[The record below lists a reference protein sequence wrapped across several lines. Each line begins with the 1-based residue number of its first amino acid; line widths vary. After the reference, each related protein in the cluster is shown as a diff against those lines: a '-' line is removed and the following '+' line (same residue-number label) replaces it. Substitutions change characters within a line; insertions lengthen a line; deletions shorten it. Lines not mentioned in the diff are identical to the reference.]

1 MPIRPAR
8 LLFDRFAAALCALAL
23 ALGLVP
29 LAPAAAV
36 AEERDDAPAEASV
49 EELLGAGAYLEGE
62 ALVVYRSNEG
72 SSRSRSLDA
81 ADPLAAAGFSV
92 GESWDFAGADD
103 TSGANALAL
112 DEDVP
117 QDDAAVVARVTK
129 PGADTAA
136 LLEELRAMDGVL
148 AAAPNYVHESVGAVE
163 PAERGAGPASDSLF
177 APAGEAEA
185 SGQPVV
191 EGTGVLSVNGSV
203 AAVTDDPLSA
213 LQWALDNDIE
223 SDAGDPAD
231 SDVDFSAVYELAAA
245 GEENIVAVLDSGV
258 DYNNED
264 LREAMWENPGD
275 LPGVSGRAG
284 THGFDFV
291 DGDDEPLPESD
302 SLEESHGTHCAGV
315 IAATSGNGTGVAGV
329 SPNTK
334 IMAFRTNGASTGGNV
349 NDGAVLSSY
358 EFLLHAKLAGENV
371 VAASNSWSGVISP
384 VTEYAINQAGRAGVL
399 TVFSAG
405 NDDADAGSIADGHI
419 TYGLSDSPYILSVAA
434 SSPLGTY
441 ATYTN
446 YNETIVDV
454 TAPGSTILST
464 VAEGAQTYLP
474 AVAKLQDNAD
484 GAPGTRSLYYHN
496 MVDFSQV
503 DSGAGILLYGA
514 EGKPAADQNRLSVA
528 TGVGLDGR
536 QALKLM
542 VNDMTSSESVT
553 ITWRIDNPFKNMT
566 WEHAENVCVSA
577 LPGVSAGDG
586 IADDSLWALPLLLT
600 DDGYA
605 ITDAAYSGGSQD
617 NQSLASAHLKNRES
631 FESVKDQDTL
641 RVGVDLSLSLGAS
654 TENSVSFTVTDFGM
668 GYASSDQAYDYM
680 SGTSMACPLVA
691 GAVGLLASLYPD
703 ETALDLRGR
712 IVGGTKASNFASDPV
727 KQTSSNGTL
736 DLAVAAG
743 VAADDAVHPNTWGA
757 HEGEGAS
764 GGAALVLEGYAL
776 KEATQLSID
785 GAAVDAALWEAD
797 PDGSEL
803 VVRDAGL
810 LDGARHVVEV
820 EDGTAVHKAVYAFPK
835 TDQRLSFERVIDL
848 PDPVITGEVGFDS
861 GMLIAAADRLFCI
874 DSKGRYLYAYDPE
887 SADGWTA
894 CASPSDAGFDLSYFR
909 ANSAA
914 AYADGKLYMTVFH
927 DEETDDPENPYT
939 LSMGVVTYDIAT
951 DTWDGEV
958 LDFIQSVP
966 GAAGRHFPSPSL
978 ASLKGCIYFS
988 IGSGEDRTIVQYDP
1002 ATGDGALID
1011 FEEADPQ
1018 GSFGTL
1024 ASGRTAP
1031 LAAVGDELRFVGFV
1045 PEGDGYAMT
1054 LGTFDGETF
1063 GVLEPGA
1070 DAPRFGADEL
1080 DALEGYARQASAATG
1095 DEIVFAGAS
1104 ADVLGDAY
1112 AVDAATGAWR
1122 ALDAKAPGDGSA
1134 AVSTA
1139 CFYRGTYYVLAASTS
1154 ADGAPTTALYRLPDG
1169 AALAPNDHVASARAT
1184 EGGTVDVRYGAVSAA
1199 RVAASSQ
1206 VEHVALGDTVTWI
1219 ATPDEGYAF
1228 SGWYGADGSL
1238 ISEDASYRQPVTADI
1253 ALSARFVATSGP
1265 ATGPDPAPDDG
1276 LDPKPLPSTVAKP
1289 LAPTGD
1295 GLGAARALAAATA
1308 AAGLVAALGALRLR
1322 KSRR

>member
-36 AEERDDAPAEASV
+36 AEERDDAPAEVSV
-49 EELLGAGAYLEGE
+49 EELLGAGVYLEGE
-62 ALVVYRSNEG
+62 ALVVYRSDEG

-92 GESWDFAGADD
+92 GESWDFAGADGA
-103 TSGANALAL
+103 SGANALAL

-223 SDAGDPAD
+223 SDAGDPAE
-231 SDVDFSAVYELAAA
+231 SDVAFSSVYARAVK

-405 NDDADAGSIADGHI
+405 NDDADVGSIADGHI

-503 DSGAGILLYGA
+503 DSGADILLYGA
-514 EGKPAADQNRLSVA
+514 EGKPAADQNRLSVV
-528 TGVGLDGR
+528 TGVSLDGR

-542 VNDMTSSESVT
+542 VSDMTSSESVT

-566 WEHAENVCVSA
+566 WEQAENVCVSA

-586 IADDSLWALPLLLT
+586 IADDSAWALPLLLT

-605 ITDAAYSGGSQD
+605 ITDAIYSGGSQD

-654 TENSVSFTVTDFGM
+654 TKNSVSFTVTDFGM
-668 GYASSDQAYDYM
+668 GYATSDQAYDYM

-691 GAVGLLASLYPD
+691 GAVGLLASLCPHD
-703 ETALDLRGR
+703 SALDLRGR
-712 IVGGTKASNFASDPV
+712 IVGGTKASNLASPV
-727 KQTSSNGTL
+727 KQTASNGTL

-743 VAADDAVHPNTWGA
+743 VAADDVVHPNTWGA
-757 HEGEGAS
+757 HEGEDAS

-776 KEATQLSID
+776 KGTTQLSID
-785 GAAVDAALWEAD
+785 GAAVDAAAWSVDA
-797 PDGSEL
+797 DGSEL

-820 EDGTAVHKAVYAFPK
+820 EDGTAVHKAAYAFPK
-835 TDQRLSFERVIDL
+835 TDRRLSFERVIDL
-848 PDPVITGEVGFDS
+848 PDPEIPGEVGFDS

-894 CASPSDAGFDLSYFR
+894 CASPNDAGFDLSYFR
-909 ANSAA
+909 VNGAA
-914 AYADGKLYMTVFH
+914 AYADGKLYMTAFH
-927 DEETDDPENPYT
+927 DEETGDPENPYT
-939 LSMGVVTYDIAT
+939 LLMGVVTYDIAT

-958 LDFIQSVP
+958 LDFIQSAP
-966 GAAGRHFPSPSL
+966 GTAGRHFASPSL
-978 ASLKGCIYFS
+978 ASLKGCIYFGIS
-988 IGSGEDRTIVQYDP
+988 SGEKRRIMQYDP
-1002 ATGDGALID
+1002 ATGNGGSID

-1024 ASGRTAP
+1024 VSGRTAP

-1054 LGTFDGETF
+1054 LGMFDGEMF

-1080 DALEGYARQASAATG
+1080 DALEGYARQATAATG

-1104 ADVLGDAY
+1104 ADGLGDAY
-1112 AVDAATGAWR
+1112 AIDAATGAWR
-1122 ALDAKAPGDGSA
+1122 ALDVKAPGDGSA

-1139 CFYRGTYYVLAASTS
+1139 CFYRGTYYVLAANTS

-1169 AALAPNDHVASARAT
+1169 AALAPNDHVASAQAT

-1238 ISEDASYRQPVTADI
+1238 ISEDASYRQPVTADV

-1265 ATGPDPAPDDG
+1265 APAPDPAPDDG
-1276 LDPKPLPSTVAKP
+1276 LDPKPLPSAAAKP

-1295 GLGAARALAAATA
+1295 GLGTARALAAATA

>member
-1 MPIRPAR
+1 MHIRPAR

-36 AEERDDAPAEASV
+36 AEERDDAPAAASV

-62 ALVVYRSNEG
+62 ALVVYRSDDA
-72 SSRSRSLDA
+72 SARSRSLDA

-92 GESWDFAGADD
+92 GESWDFAGADGA
-103 TSGANALAL
+103 SGANALAL

-136 LLEELRAMDGVL
+136 LLEELQAMDGVL

-163 PAERGAGPASDSLF
+163 PAERGTGPASDSLF

-185 SGQPVV
+185 SEQPVV
-191 EGTGVLSVNGSV
+191 GGTGVLSVNGS
-203 AAVTDDPLSA
+203 AAAATNDPLSA
-213 LQWALDNDIE
+213 LQWSLNNE
-223 SDAGDPAD
+223 LTSDSGIAAN
-231 SDVDFSAVYELAAA
+231 SDVDFSSVYTRATA

-291 DGDDEPLPESD
+291 DGDDEPLPEND

-315 IAATSGNGTGVAGV
+315 IAATGNNDTGIAGV

-349 NDGAVLSSY
+349 NDGAILSSY

-371 VAASNSWSGVISP
+371 VAASNSWGGVISP
-384 VTEYAINQAGRAGVL
+384 VTEYAMNQAGRAGVL
-399 TVFSAG
+399 TVFAAG
-405 NDDADAGSIADGHI
+405 NDDADVGSIADGRI

-454 TAPGSTILST
+454 TAPGSTVLST

-484 GAPGTRSLYYHN
+484 GTPGTRSLYYHN
-496 MVDFSQV
+496 MVNFAQV
-503 DSGAGILLYGA
+503 DSGADILLYGE
-514 EGKPAADQNRLSVA
+514 EGKPAADQNRLAVT
-528 TGVGLDGR
+528 TGAGLDGR

-542 VNDMTSSESVT
+542 VSDMTSSESVT

-566 WEHAENVCVSA
+566 WEQAEKVCVSA
-577 LPGVSAGDG
+577 LPGVSVSDG
-586 IADDSLWALPLLLT
+586 IADDSVWALPLLLT

-605 ITDAAYSGGSQD
+605 LTDAAYSGGSQD
-617 NQSLASAHLKNRES
+617 NQSLASAHLQDQEA
-631 FESVKDQDTL
+631 FESIKDQDTL
-641 RVGVDLSLSLGAS
+641 RVGVDLSLSPDAS
-654 TENSVSFTVTDFGM
+654 TKNSVSFTVTDFGM

-712 IVGGTKASNFASDPV
+712 IVGGTKASNLASDPV
-727 KQTSSNGTL
+727 KQTASNGTL

-743 VAADDAVHPNTWGA
+743 VAAGDAVHPNTWGA
-757 HEGEGAS
+757 HEGEDAS
-764 GGAALVLEGYAL
+764 GGAALVLEGYGLA
-776 KEATQLSID
+776 ATTQLSID
-785 GAAVDAALWEAD
+785 GAAVDASLWEVG

-820 EDGTAVHKAVYAFPK
+820 GDGTAVHKAAYAFPK

-848 PDPVITGEVGFDS
+848 PDPEIPGEVGFDS

-927 DEETDDPENPYT
+927 DGETDDPENPYT
-939 LSMGVVTYDIAT
+939 LFMGVVTYDIAT
-951 DTWDGEV
+951 DSWDGEV
-958 LDFIQSVP
+958 LDFIQSAP

-978 ASLKGCIYFS
+978 ASLKGRIYFS

-1104 ADVLGDAY
+1104 ADGLGDAY
-1112 AVDAATGAWR
+1112 TVDAATGAWR
-1122 ALDAKAPGDGSA
+1122 ALDATAPGDGSA

-1139 CFYRGTYYVLAASTS
+1139 CFYRGTYYVLATSAS
-1154 ADGAPTTALYRLPDG
+1154 ADGTPTTALYRLPDE
-1169 AALAPNDHVASARAT
+1169 AALAPNDHVASAQAT

-1219 ATPDEGYAF
+1219 ATPEEGYAF
-1228 SGWYGADGSL
+1228 SGWYGTDGSL
-1238 ISEDASYRQPVTADI
+1238 ISEDASYRQPVTADV

-1265 ATGPDPAPDDG
+1265 APAPDPAPDDG
-1276 LDPKPLPSTVAKP
+1276 LDPKPLPSAAAKP

-1295 GLGAARALAAATA
+1295 GLGVARALAAATA
-1308 AAGLVAALGALRLR
+1308 AAGLAAALGA
-1322 KSRR
+1322 RRRQRG

>member
-1 MPIRPAR
+1 MHIRPAR

-36 AEERDDAPAEASV
+36 AEERDDAPVAASV

-62 ALVVYRSNEG
+62 ALVVYRSDDA
-72 SSRSRSLDA
+72 SARSRSLDA

-92 GESWDFAGADD
+92 GESWDFAGADGA
-103 TSGANALAL
+103 SGANALAL
-112 DEDVP
+112 DEDAP

-136 LLEELRAMDGVL
+136 LLEELQAMDGVL

-177 APAGEAEA
+177 APAGEAEV
-185 SGQPVV
+185 SEQPIVG
-191 EGTGVLSVNGSV
+191 GTGVLSVNGSTPT
-203 AAVTDDPLSA
+203 ATNDPLSA
-213 LQWALDNDIE
+213 LQWSLNNDIE

-231 SDVDFSAVYELAAA
+231 SDVGFSSVYAAAAA

-258 DYNNED
+258 DCNNED

-291 DGDDEPLPESD
+291 DGDDEPLPKSD
-302 SLEESHGTHCAGV
+302 SLEESHGTHCAGI
-315 IAATSGNGTGVAGV
+315 IAATGNNDTGIAGV

-349 NDGAVLSSY
+349 NDGAILSSY

-371 VAASNSWSGVISP
+371 VAASNSWGGVISP
-384 VTEYAINQAGRAGVL
+384 VTEYAMNQAGRAGVL
-399 TVFSAG
+399 TVFAAG
-405 NDDADAGSIADGHI
+405 NDDADVGSIADGRI

-484 GAPGTRSLYYHN
+484 GTPGTRSLYYHN

-503 DSGAGILLYGA
+503 DSGAGILLYGE
-514 EGKPAADQNRLSVA
+514 EGKPAADQNRLAVT
-528 TGVGLDGR
+528 TGAGLDGR

-566 WEHAENVCVSA
+566 WEQAEKVCVSA
-577 LPGVSAGDG
+577 LPGVSVGEG
-586 IADDSLWALPLLLT
+586 IADDSVWALPLLLT

-605 ITDAAYSGGSQD
+605 LTDAAYSGGSQD
-617 NQSLASAHLKNRES
+617 NQSLASAHLQDQEA
-631 FESVKDQDTL
+631 FESIKDQDTL
-641 RVGVDLSLSLGAS
+641 RVGVDLSLSPDAS
-654 TENSVSFTVTDFGM
+654 TKNSVSFTVTDFGM

-712 IVGGTKASNFASDPV
+712 IVGGTKASNLASDPV
-727 KQTSSNGTL
+727 KQTASNGTL

-757 HEGEGAS
+757 REEADAAGGA
-764 GGAALVLEGYAL
+764 AALVLEGYAL
-776 KEATQLSID
+776 EGATQLSID
-785 GAAVDAALWEAD
+785 GAAVDASLWEVG

-820 EDGTAVHKAVYAFPK
+820 GDGTAVHKAAYAFPK

-848 PDPVITGEVGFDS
+848 PDPEIPGEVGFDS

-939 LSMGVVTYDIAT
+939 LFMGVVTYDIAT

-958 LDFIQSVP
+958 LDFIQSAP

-978 ASLKGCIYFS
+978 ASLKGRIYFS

-1104 ADVLGDAY
+1104 ADGLGDAY

-1139 CFYRGTYYVLAASTS
+1139 CFYRGTYYVLAASAS
-1154 ADGAPTTALYRLPDG
+1154 ADGTPTTALYRLPDE
-1169 AALAPNDHVASARAT
+1169 AALAPNDHVASAQAA

-1228 SGWYGADGSL
+1228 SGWYGTDGSL
-1238 ISEDASYRQPVTADI
+1238 ISEDASYRQPVTADV
-1253 ALSARFVATSGP
+1253 ALSARFVATGGP
-1265 ATGPDPAPDDG
+1265 APAPDPAPDDG
-1276 LDPKPLPSTVAKP
+1276 LDPKPQPSAVAKP

-1295 GLGAARALAAATA
+1295 GLGAARVLAAAAA
-1308 AAGLVAALGALRLR
+1308 AAGLAVALGA
-1322 KSRR
+1322 RRRQRG

>member
-1 MPIRPAR
+1 MHIRPAR

-36 AEERDDAPAEASV
+36 AEERDDAPAAASV

-62 ALVVYRSNEG
+62 ALVVYRSDDA
-72 SSRSRSLDA
+72 SARSRSLDA

-92 GESWDFAGADD
+92 GESWDFAGADGA
-103 TSGANALAL
+103 SGANALAL
-112 DEDVP
+112 DEDAP

-136 LLEELRAMDGVL
+136 LLEELQAMDGVL

-163 PAERGAGPASDSLF
+163 PAERGTGPASDSLF
-177 APAGEAEA
+177 APAGEAEV
-185 SGQPVV
+185 SEQPIVG
-191 EGTGVLSVNGSV
+191 GTGVLSVNGSAV
-203 AAVTDDPLSA
+203 AVTDDPLSA

-231 SDVDFSAVYELAAA
+231 SDVGFSSVYAAATA

-315 IAATSGNGTGVAGV
+315 IAATGNNDTGIAGV

-349 NDGAVLSSY
+349 NDGAILSSY

-371 VAASNSWSGVISP
+371 VAASNSWGGVISP
-384 VTEYAINQAGRAGVL
+384 VTEYAMNQAGRAGVL
-399 TVFSAG
+399 TVFAAG
-405 NDDADAGSIADGHI
+405 NDDADVGSIADGRI

-474 AVAKLQDNAD
+474 AVAKLQDNAAASD
-484 GAPGTRSLYYHN
+484 GSAPRSLYYHN

-503 DSGAGILLYGA
+503 DSGAGILLYGE
-514 EGKPAADQNRLSVA
+514 EGKPAADQNRLAVT
-528 TGVGLDGR
+528 TGAGLDGR

-542 VNDMTSSESVT
+542 VSDMTSSESVT

-566 WEHAENVCVSA
+566 WEQAENVCVSA
-577 LPGVSAGDG
+577 LPGVSVGDG
-586 IADDSLWALPLLLT
+586 IADDSVWALPLLLT

-605 ITDAAYSGGSQD
+605 LTNAAYSGGSQD
-617 NQSLASAHLKNRES
+617 NQSLASAHLQDQEA
-631 FESVKDQDTL
+631 FESIKDQDTL
-641 RVGVDLSLSLGAS
+641 RVGVDLSLSPDAS
-654 TENSVSFTVTDFGM
+654 TKNSVSFTVTDFGM

-712 IVGGTKASNFASDPV
+712 IVGGTKASNLASDPV

-736 DLAVAAG
+736 DLAVAA
-743 VAADDAVHPNTWGA
+743 DDAVHPNTWGA
-757 HEGEGAS
+757 HEGEDAS

-776 KEATQLSID
+776 EGMTQLSID
-785 GAAVDAALWEAD
+785 GAAVDASLWEVG

-820 EDGTAVHKAVYAFPK
+820 EDGTAVHKAAYAFPK

-848 PDPVITGEVGFDS
+848 PDPEIPGEVGFDS

-874 DSKGRYLYAYDPE
+874 DSKGRYLYACDPE

-939 LSMGVVTYDIAT
+939 LFMGVVTYDIAT
-951 DTWDGEV
+951 DSWDGEV
-958 LDFIQSVP
+958 LDFIQSAP

-978 ASLKGCIYFS
+978 ASLKGRIYFS

-1054 LGTFDGETF
+1054 LGTFDGKTF

-1104 ADVLGDAY
+1104 ADGLGDAY

-1139 CFYRGTYYVLAASTS
+1139 CFYRGTYYVLATSAS
-1154 ADGAPTTALYRLPDG
+1154 ADGTPTTALYRLPDE
-1169 AALAPNDHVASARAT
+1169 AALAPNDHVATAQAT

-1228 SGWYGADGSL
+1228 SGWYGADGLL
-1238 ISEDASYRQPVTADI
+1238 ISEDASYRQPVTADV

-1265 ATGPDPAPDDG
+1265 APAPDPAPDDG
-1276 LDPKPLPSTVAKP
+1276 LDPKPLPSAVAKP

-1295 GLGAARALAAATA
+1295 GLGVARALAAAAA
-1308 AAGLVAALGALRLR
+1308 AAGLAVALGA
-1322 KSRR
+1322 RRRQRG

>member
-1 MPIRPAR
+1 MHIRPAR

-36 AEERDDAPAEASV
+36 AEERDDAPAAASV

-62 ALVVYRSNEG
+62 ALVVYRSDDA
-72 SSRSRSLDA
+72 SARSRSLDA
-81 ADPLAAAGFSV
+81 TDPLAAAGFSV
-92 GESWDFAGADD
+92 GESWDFAGADGA
-103 TSGANALAL
+103 SGANALAL
-112 DEDVP
+112 DEDAP

-136 LLEELRAMDGVL
+136 LLEELQAMDGVL

-163 PAERGAGPASDSLF
+163 PAERGTGSASDSLF
-177 APAGEAEA
+177 APAGEAEV
-185 SGQPVV
+185 SEQPIVG
-191 EGTGVLSVNGSV
+191 GTGVLSVNGSAV
-203 AAVTDDPLSA
+203 AVTDDPLSA

-231 SDVDFSAVYELAAA
+231 SDVGFSSVYAAAAA

-315 IAATSGNGTGVAGV
+315 IAATGNNDTGIAGV

-349 NDGAVLSSY
+349 NDGAILSSY

-371 VAASNSWSGVISP
+371 VAASNSWGGVISP
-384 VTEYAINQAGRAGVL
+384 VTEYAMNQAGRAGVL
-399 TVFSAG
+399 TVFAAG
-405 NDDADAGSIADGHI
+405 NDDADVGSIADGRI

-474 AVAKLQDNAD
+474 AVAKLQDNAAASD
-484 GAPGTRSLYYHN
+484 GSAPRSLYYHN

-503 DSGAGILLYGA
+503 DSGADILLYGE
-514 EGKPAADQNRLSVA
+514 EGKPAADQNRLAVT
-528 TGVGLDGR
+528 TGAGLDGR

-542 VNDMTSSESVT
+542 VSDMTSSESVT

-566 WEHAENVCVSA
+566 WEQAEKVCVSA
-577 LPGVSAGDG
+577 LPGVSVGDG
-586 IADDSLWALPLLLT
+586 IADDSVWALPLLLT

-605 ITDAAYSGGSQD
+605 LTDAAYSGGSQD
-617 NQSLASAHLKNRES
+617 NQSLASAHLQDQEA
-631 FESVKDQDTL
+631 FESIKDQDTL
-641 RVGVDLSLSLGAS
+641 RVGVDLSLSPDAS
-654 TENSVSFTVTDFGM
+654 TKNSVSFTVTDFGM

-712 IVGGTKASNFASDPV
+712 IVGGTKASNLASDPV

-736 DLAVAAG
+736 DLAVAA
-743 VAADDAVHPNTWGA
+743 DDAVHPNTWGA
-757 HEGEGAS
+757 HEGEDAS

-776 KEATQLSID
+776 EGTTQLSID
-785 GAAVDAALWEAD
+785 GAAVDAALWSVDA
-797 PDGSEL
+797 DGSEL

-820 EDGTAVHKAVYAFPK
+820 GDGTAVHKAAYAFPK

-848 PDPVITGEVGFDS
+848 PDPEIPGEVGFDS

-874 DSKGRYLYAYDPE
+874 DSKGRYLYAYDPK

-914 AYADGKLYMTVFH
+914 AYADGKLYMAVFH
-927 DEETDDPENPYT
+927 DEETDDPENPYA
-939 LSMGVVTYDIAT
+939 LLIGVVTYDIAT

-958 LDFIQSVP
+958 LGFMQSAP

-978 ASLKGCIYFS
+978 ASLKGCIYLS
-988 IGSGEDRTIVQYDP
+988 IDSGEDRTIVQYDP
-1002 ATGDGALID
+1002 ATDDGALID

-1104 ADVLGDAY
+1104 AEGLGDAY

-1139 CFYRGTYYVLAASTS
+1139 CFYRGTYYVLAASAS
-1154 ADGAPTTALYRLPDG
+1154 ADGTPTTSLYRLPDE
-1169 AALAPNDHVASARAT
+1169 AALAPNDHVASAQAT
-1184 EGGTVDVRYGAVSAA
+1184 EGGTVDVRYDAVSAA

-1228 SGWYGADGSL
+1228 SGWYGTDGSL
-1238 ISEDASYRQPVTADI
+1238 ISEDASYRQPVTADV

-1265 ATGPDPAPDDG
+1265 APAPDPAPGDG
-1276 LDPKPLPSTVAKP
+1276 LDPKPLPSAAAKP

-1295 GLGAARALAAATA
+1295 GLGVARALAAAAA
-1308 AAGLVAALGALRLR
+1308 AAGLAAALGA
-1322 KSRR
+1322 RRRQRG

>member
-1 MPIRPAR
+1 MHIRPAR

-36 AEERDDAPAEASV
+36 AEERDDAPAAASV

-62 ALVVYRSNEG
+62 ALVVYRSDDA
-72 SSRSRSLDA
+72 SARSRSLDA
-81 ADPLAAAGFSV
+81 TDPLAAAGFSV
-92 GESWDFAGADD
+92 GESWDFAGADGA
-103 TSGANALAL
+103 SGANALAL
-112 DEDVP
+112 DEDAP

-136 LLEELRAMDGVL
+136 LLEELQAMDGVL

-177 APAGEAEA
+177 APAGEVGV
-185 SGQPVV
+185 SDQPIVG
-191 EGTGVLSVNGSV
+191 GTGVLSANGSTST
-203 AAVTDDPLSA
+203 ATNDPLSA
-213 LQWALDNDIE
+213 LQWSLNNE
-223 SDAGDPAD
+223 LTSDSGIAAN
-231 SDVDFSAVYELAAA
+231 SDVDFSSVYTRATA

-315 IAATSGNGTGVAGV
+315 IAATGNNDTGIAGV

-349 NDGAVLSSY
+349 NDGAILSSY
-358 EFLLHAKLAGENV
+358 EFLLHAKLTGENV
-371 VAASNSWSGVISP
+371 VAASNSWGGVISP
-384 VTEYAINQAGRAGVL
+384 VTEYAMNQAGRAGVL
-399 TVFSAG
+399 TVFAAG
-405 NDDADAGSIADGHI
+405 NDDADVGSIADGRI

-484 GAPGTRSLYYHN
+484 GTPGTRSLYYHN

-503 DSGAGILLYGA
+503 DSGAGILLYGE
-514 EGKPAADQNRLSVA
+514 EGKPAADQNRLAVT
-528 TGVGLDGR
+528 TGAGLDGR

-542 VNDMTSSESVT
+542 VSDMTSSESVT

-566 WEHAENVCVSA
+566 WEQAEKVCVSA
-577 LPGVSAGDG
+577 LPGISVSDG
-586 IADDSLWALPLLLT
+586 IADDSVWALPLLLT

-605 ITDAAYSGGSQD
+605 LTDAAYSGGSQD
-617 NQSLASAHLKNRES
+617 NQSLASAHLQDQEA
-631 FESVKDQDTL
+631 FESIKDQDTL
-641 RVGVDLSLSLGAS
+641 RVGVDLSLSPDAS
-654 TENSVSFTVTDFGM
+654 TKNSVSFTVTDFGM

-712 IVGGTKASNFASDPV
+712 IVGGTKASNLASDPV

-743 VAADDAVHPNTWGA
+743 VAAGDAVHPNTWGA
-757 HEGEGAS
+757 HEEADAAGGA
-764 GGAALVLEGYAL
+764 AALVLEGYAL
-776 KEATQLSID
+776 EGMTQLSID
-785 GAAVDAALWEAD
+785 GAAVDASLWEVG

-820 EDGTAVHKAVYAFPK
+820 GDGTAVHKAAYVFPK

-848 PDPVITGEVGFDS
+848 PDPEIPGEVGFDS

-939 LSMGVVTYDIAT
+939 LFMGVVTYDIAT

-958 LDFIQSVP
+958 LDFIQSAP

-978 ASLKGCIYFS
+978 ASLKGRIYFS

-1002 ATGDGALID
+1002 ATGEGASID

-1104 ADVLGDAY
+1104 ADGLGDAY

-1139 CFYRGTYYVLAASTS
+1139 CFYRGTYYVLATSAS
-1154 ADGAPTTALYRLPDG
+1154 ADGTPTTALYRLPDE
-1169 AALAPNDHVASARAT
+1169 AALAPNDHVASAQAT

-1206 VEHVALGDTVTWI
+1206 AEHVALGDTVTWI
-1219 ATPDEGYAF
+1219 ATPEEGYAF

-1238 ISEDASYRQPVTADI
+1238 ISEDASYRQPVTADV

-1265 ATGPDPAPDDG
+1265 APAPDPAPGDG
-1276 LDPKPLPSTVAKP
+1276 LDPKPLPSAVAKP

-1295 GLGAARALAAATA
+1295 GLGAARALAAAAA
-1308 AAGLVAALGALRLR
+1308 AAGLAAALGA
-1322 KSRR
+1322 RRRQRG

>member
-36 AEERDDAPAEASV
+36 AEERDDAPAEVSV
-49 EELLGAGAYLEGE
+49 EELLGAGVYLEGE
-62 ALVVYRSNEG
+62 ALVVYRSDEG

-92 GESWDFAGADD
+92 GESWDFAGADGA
-103 TSGANALAL
+103 SGANALAL

-223 SDAGDPAD
+223 SDAGDPAE
-231 SDVDFSAVYELAAA
+231 SDVAFSSVYARAVK
-245 GEENIVAVLDSGV
+245 GEENIVAVIDSGV
-258 DYNNED
+258 DYSNED
-264 LREAMWENPGD
+264 LREAMWKNPGD

-284 THGFDFV
+284 THGYDFV
-291 DGDDEPLPESD
+291 DGDDEPLPEND

-315 IAATSGNGTGVAGV
+315 IAATSGNGAGIAGV

-384 VTEYAINQAGRAGVL
+384 VTEYAMDQAGRAGVL

-405 NDDADAGSIADGHI
+405 NDDADVGSIADGHI

-474 AVAKLQDNAD
+474 AVAKLQDNAN
-484 GAPGTRSLYYHN
+484 GTPGTRSLYYHN

-503 DSGAGILLYGA
+503 DSGARMLLYGA
-514 EGKPAADQNRLSVA
+514 EGKLAADQNRLSVA

-542 VNDMTSSESVT
+542 VSDMTSAESVT

-566 WEHAENVCVSA
+566 WEQAENVCVSA

-586 IADDSLWALPLLLT
+586 IADDSAWALPLLLT

-605 ITDAAYSGGSQD
+605 ITDATYSGGSQD

-654 TENSVSFTVTDFGM
+654 TKNSVSFTVTDFGM
-668 GYASSDQAYDYM
+668 GYTTNDQAYDYM

-691 GAVGLLASLYPD
+691 GAVGLLASLCPHD
-703 ETALDLRGR
+703 SALDLRGR
-712 IVGGTKASNFASDPV
+712 IVGGTKASNLASPV
-727 KQTSSNGTL
+727 KQTASNGTL
-736 DLAVAAG
+736 DLAAAAG
-743 VAADDAVHPNTWGA
+743 DVVHPNTWGA
-757 HEGEGAS
+757 HEGEDAS

-776 KEATQLSID
+776 KETTQLSID
-785 GAAVDAALWEAD
+785 GSAVDAALWEAG

-803 VVRDAGL
+803 VVRDARL

-820 EDGTAVHKAVYAFPK
+820 GDGAAVHKAAYAFPK
-835 TDQRLSFERVIDL
+835 TDRRLSFERVIDL
-848 PDPVITGEVGFDS
+848 PDPEIPGEVGFDS

-874 DSKGRYLYAYDPE
+874 DSKGRYLYACDPE

-894 CASPSDAGFDLSYFR
+894 CASPNDAGFDLSYFR
-909 ANSAA
+909 ANGAA
-914 AYADGKLYMTVFH
+914 AYADGKLYMTAFH

-939 LSMGVVTYDIAT
+939 LLMGVVTYDVAT

-958 LDFIQSVP
+958 LDFIQSAP
-966 GAAGRHFPSPSL
+966 GTAGRHFASPSL

-988 IGSGEDRTIVQYDP
+988 ISSDEERRIMQYDP
-1002 ATGDGALID
+1002 ATGNGGPID

-1024 ASGRTAP
+1024 VSGRTAP

-1080 DALEGYARQASAATG
+1080 DALEGYARQATAATG

-1104 ADVLGDAY
+1104 ADGLGDAY
-1112 AVDAATGAWR
+1112 AIDAATGAWR

-1134 AVSTA
+1134 AMSTA

-1154 ADGAPTTALYRLPDG
+1154 ADGAPTTALYRLPDE
-1169 AALAPNDHVASARAT
+1169 ASLAPNDHMASAQAT

-1219 ATPDEGYAF
+1219 ATPDKGYAF

-1238 ISEDASYRQPVTADI
+1238 ISEDASCRQPVTADV

-1265 ATGPDPAPDDG
+1265 APAPDPAPDDG
-1276 LDPKPLPSTVAKP
+1276 LDPKPLPSAAAKP

-1295 GLGAARALAAATA
+1295 GLGTARALAAATA

>member
-1 MPIRPAR
+1 MHIRPAR

-36 AEERDDAPAEASV
+36 AEERDDAPVAASV

-62 ALVVYRSNEG
+62 ALVVYRSDDA
-72 SSRSRSLDA
+72 SARSRSLDA

-92 GESWDFAGADD
+92 GESWDFAGADGA
-103 TSGANALAL
+103 SGANALAL
-112 DEDVP
+112 DEDAP

-136 LLEELRAMDGVL
+136 LLEELQAMDGVL

-163 PAERGAGPASDSLF
+163 PAERGTGPASDSLF
-177 APAGEAEA
+177 APAGEAEV
-185 SGQPVV
+185 SEQPIVG
-191 EGTGVLSVNGSV
+191 GTGVLSANGSTPT
-203 AAVTDDPLSA
+203 ATNDPLSA
-213 LQWALDNDIE
+213 LQWSLNNE
-223 SDAGDPAD
+223 LTSDSGIAAN
-231 SDVDFSAVYELAAA
+231 SDVDFSSVYTRAIA

-315 IAATSGNGTGVAGV
+315 IAATGNNDTGVAGV

-349 NDGAVLSSY
+349 NDGAILSSY

-371 VAASNSWSGVISP
+371 VAASNSWGGVISP
-384 VTEYAINQAGRAGVL
+384 VTEYAMNQAGRAGVL
-399 TVFSAG
+399 TVFAAG
-405 NDDADAGSIADGHI
+405 NDDADVGSIADGRI

-484 GAPGTRSLYYHN
+484 GTPGTRSLYYHN

-503 DSGAGILLYGA
+503 DSGADILLYGE
-514 EGKPAADQNRLSVA
+514 EGKPAADQNRLAVT
-528 TGVGLDGR
+528 TGAGLDGR

-566 WEHAENVCVSA
+566 WEQAEKVCVSA
-577 LPGVSAGDG
+577 LPGVSVGDG
-586 IADDSLWALPLLLT
+586 IADDSVWALPLLLT

-605 ITDAAYSGGSQD
+605 LTNAAYSGGSQD
-617 NQSLASAHLKNRES
+617 NQSLASAHLQDQEA
-631 FESVKDQDTL
+631 FESIKDQDTL
-641 RVGVDLSLSLGAS
+641 RVGVDLSLSPDAS
-654 TENSVSFTVTDFGM
+654 TKNSVSLTVTDFGM

-712 IVGGTKASNFASDPV
+712 IVGGTKASNLASDPV
-727 KQTSSNGTL
+727 KQTASDGTL
-736 DLAVAAG
+736 DLA

-757 HEGEGAS
+757 HEGEDAS
-764 GGAALVLEGYAL
+764 GGAALVLEGYGLA
-776 KEATQLSID
+776 ATTQLSID
-785 GAAVDAALWEAD
+785 GAAVDAAAWSVDA
-797 PDGSEL
+797 DGSEL

-820 EDGTAVHKAVYAFPK
+820 EDGTAAHKAAYSFPK
-835 TDQRLSFERVIDL
+835 TDRRLSFERVVDL
-848 PDPVITGEVGFDS
+848 PDPEIPGEVGFDS

-939 LSMGVVTYDIAT
+939 LFMGVVTYDIAT

-958 LDFIQSVP
+958 LDFIQSAP

-988 IGSGEDRTIVQYDP
+988 IGSGEDRTIMQYDP
-1002 ATGDGALID
+1002 ATGEGASID

-1104 ADVLGDAY
+1104 ADGLGDAY

-1134 AVSTA
+1134 AVPTA
-1139 CFYRGTYYVLAASTS
+1139 CFYRGTYYVLAASAS
-1154 ADGAPTTALYRLPDG
+1154 ADGTPTTSLYRLPDE
-1169 AALAPNDHVASARAT
+1169 AALAPNDHVASAQAT

-1228 SGWYGADGSL
+1228 SGWYGTDGSL
-1238 ISEDASYRQPVTADI
+1238 ISEDASYRQPVTADV

-1265 ATGPDPAPDDG
+1265 APAPDPAPGDG

-1295 GLGAARALAAATA
+1295 GLGAARTLAAATA
-1308 AAGLVAALGALRLR
+1308 AAGLAAALGALARIR
-1322 KSRR
+1322 KTS

>member
-1 MPIRPAR
+1 MHIRPAR

-36 AEERDDAPAEASV
+36 AEERDDAPAAASV

-62 ALVVYRSNEG
+62 ALVVYRSDDA
-72 SSRSRSLDA
+72 SARSRSLDA
-81 ADPLAAAGFSV
+81 TDPLAAAGFSV
-92 GESWDFAGADD
+92 GESWDFAGADGA
-103 TSGANALAL
+103 SGANALAL
-112 DEDVP
+112 DEDAP

-136 LLEELRAMDGVL
+136 LLEELQAMDGVL

-177 APAGEAEA
+177 APAGEVGVSE
-185 SGQPVV
+185 QPIVG
-191 EGTGVLSVNGSV
+191 GTGVLSVNGSTPT
-203 AAVTDDPLSA
+203 ATNDPLSA
-213 LQWALDNDIE
+213 LQWSLNNDIE

-231 SDVDFSAVYELAAA
+231 SDVGFSSVYAAATA

-315 IAATSGNGTGVAGV
+315 IAATGNNDTGIAGV

-349 NDGAVLSSY
+349 NDGAILSSY

-371 VAASNSWSGVISP
+371 VAASNSWGGVISP
-384 VTEYAINQAGRAGVL
+384 VTEYAMNQAGRAGVL
-399 TVFSAG
+399 TVFAAG
-405 NDDADAGSIADGHI
+405 NDDADVGSIADGRI

-484 GAPGTRSLYYHN
+484 GTPGTRSLYYHN
-496 MVDFSQV
+496 MVDFSPV
-503 DSGAGILLYGA
+503 DSGAGILLYGE
-514 EGKPAADQNRLSVA
+514 EGKPAADQNRLAVT
-528 TGVGLDGR
+528 TGAGLDGR

-542 VNDMTSSESVT
+542 VSDMTSSESVT

-566 WEHAENVCVSA
+566 WEQAENVCVSA
-577 LPGVSAGDG
+577 LPGVSVGDG
-586 IADDSLWALPLLLT
+586 IADDSVWALPLLLT

-605 ITDAAYSGGSQD
+605 LTDAAYSGGSQD
-617 NQSLASAHLKNRES
+617 NQSLASAHLQDQEA
-631 FESVKDQDTL
+631 FESIKDQDTL
-641 RVGVDLSLSLGAS
+641 RVGVDLSLSPDAS
-654 TENSVSFTVTDFGM
+654 TKNSVSFTVTDFGM

-712 IVGGTKASNFASDPV
+712 IVGGTKASNLASDPV
-727 KQTSSNGTL
+727 KQTASDGTL
-736 DLAVAAG
+736 DLA

-757 HEGEGAS
+757 HEEADAA

-776 KEATQLSID
+776 EGTTQLSID
-785 GAAVDAALWEAD
+785 GAAVDAALWEAG

-820 EDGTAVHKAVYAFPK
+820 GDGTAVHKAAYAFPK

-848 PDPVITGEVGFDS
+848 PDPEIPGEVGFDS

-939 LSMGVVTYDIAT
+939 LFMGVVTYDIAT

-958 LDFIQSVP
+958 LDFIQSAP

-988 IGSGEDRTIVQYDP
+988 IGSGEDRTIMQYDP
-1002 ATGDGALID
+1002 ATGEGASID

-1139 CFYRGTYYVLAASTS
+1139 CFYRGTYYVLAASAS
-1154 ADGAPTTALYRLPDG
+1154 ADGTPTTALYRLPDE
-1169 AALAPNDHVASARAT
+1169 AALAPNDHVASAQAT

-1228 SGWYGADGSL
+1228 LGWYGTDGSL
-1238 ISEDASYRQPVTADI
+1238 ISEDASYRQPVTADV

-1265 ATGPDPAPDDG
+1265 APAPDPAPDDG
-1276 LDPKPLPSTVAKP
+1276 LDPKPLPSAVAKP

-1295 GLGAARALAAATA
+1295 GLGAARALAAAA
-1308 AAGLVAALGALRLR
+1308 AAGLAAALGALARIR
-1322 KSRR
+1322 KTS

>member
-1 MPIRPAR
+1 MHIRPAR

-36 AEERDDAPAEASV
+36 AEERDDAPAAASV

-62 ALVVYRSNEG
+62 ALVVYRSDDA
-72 SSRSRSLDA
+72 SARSRSLDA

-92 GESWDFAGADD
+92 GESWDFAGADGA
-103 TSGANALAL
+103 SGANALAL

-136 LLEELRAMDGVL
+136 LLEELQAMDGVL

-177 APAGEAEA
+177 APAGEVGVSE
-185 SGQPVV
+185 QPVV
-191 EGTGVLSVNGSV
+191 GGTGVLSVNGSTPT
-203 AAVTDDPLSA
+203 ATNDPLSA
-213 LQWALDNDIE
+213 LQWSLNNE
-223 SDAGDPAD
+223 LTSDSGIAAN
-231 SDVDFSAVYELAAA
+231 SDVDFSSVYTRATA

-315 IAATSGNGTGVAGV
+315 IAATGNNDTGIAGV

-349 NDGAVLSSY
+349 NDGAILSSY

-371 VAASNSWSGVISP
+371 VAASNSWGGVISP
-384 VTEYAINQAGRAGVL
+384 VTEYAMNQAGRAGVL
-399 TVFSAG
+399 TVFAAG
-405 NDDADAGSIADGHI
+405 NDDADVGSIADGRI

-474 AVAKLQDNAD
+474 AVAKLQDNTD
-484 GAPGTRSLYYHN
+484 GTPGTRSLYYHN
-496 MVDFSQV
+496 MVDFARA
-503 DSGAGILLYGA
+503 DSGAGILLYGE
-514 EGKPAADQNRLSVA
+514 EGKPAADQNRLAVT
-528 TGVGLDGR
+528 TGAGLDGR

-542 VNDMTSSESVT
+542 VSDMTSSDSVT

-566 WEHAENVCVSA
+566 WEQAENVCVSA

-586 IADDSLWALPLLLT
+586 IADDSVWALPLLLT

-605 ITDAAYSGGSQD
+605 LTDAAYSGGSQD
-617 NQSLASAHLKNRES
+617 NQSLASAHLQDQEA
-631 FESVKDQDTL
+631 FESIKDQDTL
-641 RVGVDLSLSLGAS
+641 RVGVDLSLSPDAS
-654 TENSVSFTVTDFGM
+654 TKNSVSFTVTDFGM

-703 ETALDLRGR
+703 ETAFDLRGR
-712 IVGGTKASNFASDPV
+712 IVGGTKASNLASDPV
-727 KQTSSNGTL
+727 KQTASNGTL

-743 VAADDAVHPNTWGA
+743 DAVHPNTWGA
-757 HEGEGAS
+757 HEEADAAGGA
-764 GGAALVLEGYAL
+764 AALVLEGYAL
-776 KEATQLSID
+776 EGMTQLSID
-785 GAAVDAALWEAD
+785 GAAVDASLWEVG

-820 EDGTAVHKAVYAFPK
+820 GDGTAVHKAAYAFPK

-848 PDPVITGEVGFDS
+848 PDPEIPGEVGFDS

-939 LSMGVVTYDIAT
+939 LFMGVVTYDIAT

-958 LDFIQSVP
+958 LDFIQSAP

-978 ASLKGCIYFS
+978 ASLKGRIYFS

-1031 LAAVGDELRFVGFV
+1031 LAAVGDELRFAGFV

-1054 LGTFDGETF
+1054 LGTFDGKTF

-1104 ADVLGDAY
+1104 ADGLGDAY

-1122 ALDAKAPGDGSA
+1122 ALDATAPGDGSA

-1139 CFYRGTYYVLAASTS
+1139 CFYRGTYYVLATSAS
-1154 ADGAPTTALYRLPDG
+1154 ADGTPTTALYRLPDE
-1169 AALAPNDHVASARAT
+1169 AALAPNDHVASAQAT

-1219 ATPDEGYAF
+1219 ATPEEGYAF
-1228 SGWYGADGSL
+1228 SGWYGTDGSL
-1238 ISEDASYRQPVTADI
+1238 ISEDASYRQPVTADV

-1265 ATGPDPAPDDG
+1265 APVPDPAPGDG
-1276 LDPKPLPSTVAKP
+1276 LDPKPLPSAVAKP

-1295 GLGAARALAAATA
+1295 GLGAARALAAAAA
-1308 AAGLVAALGALRLR
+1308 AAGLAVALGA
-1322 KSRR
+1322 RRRQRG

>member
-8 LLFDRFAAALCALAL
+8 LLFDRFAAVLCALAL

-36 AEERDDAPAEASV
+36 AEERDDAPAAASV

-62 ALVVYRSNEG
+62 ALVVYRSDEG

-92 GESWDFAGADD
+92 GESWDFAGADG

-213 LQWALDNDIE
+213 LQWALDNDIV

-405 NDDADAGSIADGHI
+405 NDDADVGSIADGHI

-503 DSGAGILLYGA
+503 DGGAGILLYGA

-542 VNDMTSSESVT
+542 VSDMTSSESVT

-566 WEHAENVCVSA
+566 WEQAENVCVSA

-586 IADDSLWALPLLLT
+586 IADDSAWALPLLLT

-605 ITDAAYSGGSQD
+605 ITDATYSGGSQD

-654 TENSVSFTVTDFGM
+654 TKNSVSFTVTDFGM
-668 GYASSDQAYDYM
+668 GYATNDQAYDYM

-691 GAVGLLASLYPD
+691 GAIGLLASLYPD

-712 IVGGTKASNFASDPV
+712 IVGGTKASNLASPV
-727 KQTSSNGTL
+727 KQTASNGTL

-743 VAADDAVHPNTWGA
+743 DVVHPNTWGA
-757 HEGEGAS
+757 HEGEDAS

-776 KEATQLSID
+776 KGTTQLSID
-785 GAAVDAALWEAD
+785 GAAVDAAAWSVDAG
-797 PDGSEL
+797 GSEL

-820 EDGTAVHKAVYAFPK
+820 EDGTAVHKAAYAFPK
-835 TDQRLSFERVIDL
+835 TDRRLSFERVIDL
-848 PDPVITGEVGFDS
+848 PDPEISGEVGFDS

-887 SADGWTA
+887 SVDGWTA
-894 CASPSDAGFDLSYFR
+894 CASPNDAGFDLSYFR
-909 ANSAA
+909 VNGAA
-914 AYADGKLYMTVFH
+914 AYADGKLYMTAFH
-927 DEETDDPENPYT
+927 DEETGDPENPYT
-939 LSMGVVTYDIAT
+939 LLMGVVTYDIAT

-958 LDFIQSVP
+958 LDFIQSAP
-966 GAAGRHFPSPSL
+966 GTAGRHFASPSL
-978 ASLKGCIYFS
+978 ASLKGCIYFGIS
-988 IGSGEDRTIVQYDP
+988 SGEKRRIMQYDP
-1002 ATGDGALID
+1002 ATGNGGPID

-1024 ASGRTAP
+1024 VSGRTAP

-1054 LGTFDGETF
+1054 LGMFDGEMF

-1080 DALEGYARQASAATG
+1080 DALEGYARQATAATG

-1104 ADVLGDAY
+1104 ADGLGDAY
-1112 AVDAATGAWR
+1112 AIDAATGAWR
-1122 ALDAKAPGDGSA
+1122 ALDVKAPGDGSA

-1154 ADGAPTTALYRLPDG
+1154 ADGAPTTALYRLPDR
-1169 AALAPNDHVASARAT
+1169 AALAANDHVASAQAT

-1238 ISEDASYRQPVTADI
+1238 ISKDASYRQPVTADV
-1253 ALSARFVATSGP
+1253 ALSARFVASSGP
-1265 ATGPDPAPDDG
+1265 APAPDPAPDDG
-1276 LDPKPLPSTVAKP
+1276 LDPKPLPSAAAKP

-1295 GLGAARALAAATA
+1295 GLGTARALAAATA

>member
-1 MPIRPAR
+1 MHIRPAR

-36 AEERDDAPAEASV
+36 AEERDDAPAAASV

-62 ALVVYRSNEG
+62 ALVVYRSDDA
-72 SSRSRSLDA
+72 SARSRSLDA

-92 GESWDFAGADD
+92 GESWDFAGADGA
-103 TSGANALAL
+103 SGANALAL
-112 DEDVP
+112 DEDAP

-136 LLEELRAMDGVL
+136 LLEELQAMDGVL

-177 APAGEAEA
+177 APAGEAEV
-185 SGQPVV
+185 SEQPIVG
-191 EGTGVLSVNGSV
+191 GTGVLSANGSTPT
-203 AAVTDDPLSA
+203 ATNDPLSA
-213 LQWALDNDIE
+213 LQWSLNNE
-223 SDAGDPAD
+223 LTSDSGIAAN
-231 SDVDFSAVYELAAA
+231 SDVDFSSVYTRATA

-315 IAATSGNGTGVAGV
+315 IAATGNNDTGVAGV

-349 NDGAVLSSY
+349 NDGAILSSY

-371 VAASNSWSGVISP
+371 VAASNSWGGVISP
-384 VTEYAINQAGRAGVL
+384 VTEYAMNQAGRAGVL
-399 TVFSAG
+399 TVFAAG
-405 NDDADAGSIADGHI
+405 NDDADVGSIADGRI

-484 GAPGTRSLYYHN
+484 GTPGTRSLYYHN

-503 DSGAGILLYGA
+503 DSGAGILLYGE
-514 EGKPAADQNRLSVA
+514 EGKPAADQNRLAVT
-528 TGVGLDGR
+528 TGAGLDGR

-542 VNDMTSSESVT
+542 VSDMTSSESVT

-566 WEHAENVCVSA
+566 WEQAENVCVSA
-577 LPGVSAGDG
+577 LPGVSVGDG
-586 IADDSLWALPLLLT
+586 IADDSVWALPLLLT

-605 ITDAAYSGGSQD
+605 LTDAAYSGGSQD
-617 NQSLASAHLKNRES
+617 NQSLASAHLQDQEA
-631 FESVKDQDTL
+631 FESIKDQDTL
-641 RVGVDLSLSLGAS
+641 RVGVDLSLSPDAS
-654 TENSVSFTVTDFGM
+654 TKNSVSFTVTDFGM

-712 IVGGTKASNFASDPV
+712 IVGGTKASNLASDPV

-736 DLAVAAG
+736 DLV

-757 HEGEGAS
+757 HEEADAS

-776 KEATQLSID
+776 EGTTQLSID
-785 GAAVDAALWEAD
+785 GAAVDAALWSVDA
-797 PDGSEL
+797 DGSEL

-820 EDGTAVHKAVYAFPK
+820 GDGTAVHKAAYAFPK

-848 PDPVITGEVGFDS
+848 PDPEIPGEVGFDS

-939 LSMGVVTYDIAT
+939 LFMGVVTYDIAT

-988 IGSGEDRTIVQYDP
+988 IGSGEDRTIMQYDP
-1002 ATGDGALID
+1002 ATGEGASID

-1104 ADVLGDAY
+1104 ADGLGDAY

-1122 ALDAKAPGDGSA
+1122 ALNAKAPGDGSA

-1139 CFYRGTYYVLAASTS
+1139 CFYRGTYYVLAASAS
-1154 ADGAPTTALYRLPDG
+1154 ADGTPTTSLYRLPDE
-1169 AALAPNDHVASARAT
+1169 AALSPNDHVASAQAT
-1184 EGGTVDVRYGAVSAA
+1184 EGGTVDVRYDAVSAA

-1228 SGWYGADGSL
+1228 SGWYGTDGSL
-1238 ISEDASYRQPVTADI
+1238 ISEDASYRQPVTADV

-1265 ATGPDPAPDDG
+1265 APTPDPAPDDG
-1276 LDPKPLPSTVAKP
+1276 LDPKPLPSAAAKP

-1295 GLGAARALAAATA
+1295 GLGVARALAAAAA
-1308 AAGLVAALGALRLR
+1308 AAGLAAALGALARIR
-1322 KSRR
+1322 KTS

>member
-1 MPIRPAR
+1 MHIRPAR

-29 LAPAAAV
+29 LAPAVAV
-36 AEERDDAPAEASV
+36 AEERDDAPAAASV

-62 ALVVYRSNEG
+62 ALVVYCSDDA
-72 SSRSRSLDA
+72 SAPTRSLDA

-92 GESWDFAGADD
+92 GESWDFAGADGA
-103 TSGANALAL
+103 SGANALAL
-112 DEDVP
+112 DEDAP

-136 LLEELRAMDGVL
+136 LLEELQAMDGVL

-185 SGQPVV
+185 SEQPIVG
-191 EGTGVLSVNGSV
+191 GTGVLSVNGSTPT
-203 AAVTDDPLSA
+203 ATNDPLSA
-213 LQWALDNDIE
+213 LQWSLNNE
-223 SDAGDPAD
+223 LTSDSGIAAN
-231 SDVDFSAVYELAAA
+231 SDVDFSSVYTRATA

-291 DGDDEPLPESD
+291 DGDDEPLPEND

-315 IAATSGNGTGVAGV
+315 IAATGNNDTGVAGV

-349 NDGAVLSSY
+349 NDGAILSSY

-371 VAASNSWSGVISP
+371 VAASNSWGGVISP
-384 VTEYAINQAGRAGVL
+384 VTEYAMNQAGRAGVL
-399 TVFSAG
+399 TVFAAG
-405 NDDADAGSIADGHI
+405 NDDADVGSIADGRI

-474 AVAKLQDNAD
+474 AVAKLQDNA
-484 GAPGTRSLYYHN
+484 GGTPGTRSIYYHN

-503 DSGAGILLYGA
+503 DSGADILLYGE
-514 EGKPAADQNRLSVA
+514 EGKPAADQNRLAVT
-528 TGVGLDGR
+528 TGAGLDGR

-542 VNDMTSSESVT
+542 VSDMTSSESVT

-566 WEHAENVCVSA
+566 WEQAEKVCVSA
-577 LPGVSAGDG
+577 LPGVSVSDG
-586 IADDSLWALPLLLT
+586 IADDSVWALPLLLT

-605 ITDAAYSGGSQD
+605 LTDAAYSGGSQD
-617 NQSLASAHLKNRES
+617 NQSLASAHLQDQEA
-631 FESVKDQDTL
+631 FESIKDQDTL
-641 RVGVDLSLSLGAS
+641 RVGVDLSLSPDAS
-654 TENSVSFTVTDFGM
+654 TKNSVSFTVTDFGM

-712 IVGGTKASNFASDPV
+712 IVGGTKASNLASDPV
-727 KQTSSNGTL
+727 KQTASNGTL

-743 VAADDAVHPNTWGA
+743 VAAGDAVHPNTWGA
-757 HEGEGAS
+757 HEEADAAGGA
-764 GGAALVLEGYAL
+764 AALVLEGHAL
-776 KEATQLSID
+776 EGMTQLVID
-785 GAAVDAALWEAD
+785 GAAVDVALWEAG

-820 EDGTAVHKAVYAFPK
+820 GDGTAVHKAAYAFPK

-848 PDPVITGEVGFDS
+848 PDPEIPGEVGFDS

-927 DEETDDPENPYT
+927 DGETDDPENPYT
-939 LSMGVVTYDIAT
+939 LFMGVVTYDIAT

-958 LDFIQSVP
+958 LDFIQSAP

-1054 LGTFDGETF
+1054 LGTFDGKTF

-1104 ADVLGDAY
+1104 ADGLGDAY

-1139 CFYRGTYYVLAASTS
+1139 CFYRGTYYVLAASAS
-1154 ADGAPTTALYRLPDG
+1154 ADGTPTTALYRLPDEV
-1169 AALAPNDHVASARAT
+1169 ALAPNDHVASAQAT

-1228 SGWYGADGSL
+1228 SGWYGADGLL
-1238 ISEDASYRQPVTADI
+1238 ISEDASYRQPVTADV

-1265 ATGPDPAPDDG
+1265 APAPDPAPDDG
-1276 LDPKPLPSTVAKP
+1276 LDPKPLPSAAAKP

-1295 GLGAARALAAATA
+1295 GLGVARALAAAAA
-1308 AAGLVAALGALRLR
+1308 AAGLAAALGA
-1322 KSRR
+1322 RRRQRG